1 MYIKPQINKK
11 PRRVVHIWS
20 KANWDS
26 IKEDTRTF
34 CSSFLVDAPNRSL
47 EENWGCI
54 VNHFTT
60 MRSKYIPS
68 KLSSSRYNMPWLSGE
83 LRRLCRKKMRYFRRA
98 KRTKSPVHRNA
109 FKKIQNEVRSAL
121 NKAHWSHLNSI
132 LTEGLELGDN
142 KPFWSYIKSQRQDT
156 QGVSPL
162 RKRGQLHSDAPTK
175 ANILS
180 EQFKS
185 VFTKDDPHTSTKQ
198 LPGAGFPHIPPL
210 AVEQHGIEKLLR
222 ALNPKKASGPDE
234 IPARMLQALSVEI
247 APALTAFFQ
256 MSINAGEVSSQ
267 WKKAWIT
274 PVFKKGGRAEAA
286 NY

>member
-1 MYIKPQINKK
+1 
-11 PRRVVHIWS
+11 
-20 KANWDS
+20 
-26 IKEDTRTF
+26 
-34 CSSFLVDAPNRSL
+34 
-47 EENWGCI
+47 
-54 VNHFTT
+54 
-60 MRSKYIPS
+60 
-68 KLSSSRYNMPWLSGE
+68 
-83 LRRLCRKKMRYFRRA
+83 MRYLRRA
-98 KRTKSPVHRNA
+98 KRTKSHVHRNA
-109 FKKIQNEVRSAL
+109 FKKIQNKVRSAH
-121 NKAHWSHLNSI
+121 NKAHWSHLNRI
-132 LTEGLELGDN
+132 LAERLELGN

-222 ALNPKKASGPDE
+222 ALNPNKASGPDQ
-234 IPARMLQALSVEI
+234 IPARMQALSAEI
-247 APALTAFFQ
+247 SPAITVFFQ
-256 MSINAGEVSSQ
+256 MSINAEEVPSQ

-274 PVFKKGGRAEAA
+274 PVFKKAGCVEAA
-286 NY
+286 NYHPISLTSIICKMLEHVTSCARHIMCTHIRRHLDQHKILGSENHAWFQS